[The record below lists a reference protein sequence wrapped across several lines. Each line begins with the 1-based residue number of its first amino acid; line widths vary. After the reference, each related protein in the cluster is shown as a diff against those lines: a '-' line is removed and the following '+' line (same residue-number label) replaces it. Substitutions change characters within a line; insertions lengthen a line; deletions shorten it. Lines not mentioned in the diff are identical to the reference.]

1 MLITSHL
8 TWLLLSQHKLHLQ
21 PQKLVE
27 KFCLYLTLITNLF
40 ICSGVIRHWNSMKT
54 QDPEILRL
62 QKQVDKLLEEYRQE
76 EYKKKEDPVGDPSY

>member
-1 MLITSHL
+1 M
-8 TWLLLSQHKLHLQ
+8 
-21 PQKLVE
+21 VE

-54 QDPEILRL
+54 QDPEILKL

-76 EYKKKEDPVGDPSY
+76 QYTKKKNRRVNPRFNMAENQRHWKQTTTGRKYSYC